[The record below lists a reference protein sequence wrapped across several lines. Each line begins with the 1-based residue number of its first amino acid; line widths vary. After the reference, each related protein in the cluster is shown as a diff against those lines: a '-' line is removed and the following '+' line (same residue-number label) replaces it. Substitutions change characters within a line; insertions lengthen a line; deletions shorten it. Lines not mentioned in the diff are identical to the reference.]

1 MSLPRLIFQHRPAL
15 SIRLARPTR
24 SFHPSRTGR
33 KNVLA
38 RYAVP
43 ASWPSVLEK
52 LGKNHSDGKTEVDDD
67 IRATDGEPDG
77 TGAGAGAGRGG
88 NTFGSSATNPVIASI
103 QDIPSSESISPL
115 NSTSTTKGGVLSE
128 RDLKRE
134 MTSEMTAVPAMSAK
148 STHDDDQVKGNGA
161 KQAGTMDRTTPMEV
175 AGVIVP
181 PKPKPPGEEGE
192 SPPRRIR

>member
-1 MSLPRLIFQHRPAL
+1 MSLPRLILQHRPQL

-52 LGKNHSDGKTEVDDD
+52 LVKNHSDGKTEVDDD

-77 TGAGAGAGRGG
+77 TGAGAGRGG

-103 QDIPSSESISPL
+103 QDLPSSESISPL

-148 STHDDDQVKGNGA
+148 TTHDDDQVKGNGA

-192 SPPRRIR
+192 SLPRRIC